1 MLPVYQ
7 QLAAR
12 TGTGPARELAREL
25 MLWHDAMV
33 RHERRL
39 AAAGRG
45 RAACTGDDCPHA
57 EARGLW
63 ERSVQTFGPDADD
76 LQYLRAAAG
85 GASLPLRPAPEG
97 RAASAAST

>member
-1 MLPVYQ
+1 MMLPVYQ

-12 TGTGPARELAREL
+12 AGTGPARELAREL

-45 RAACTGDDCPHA
+45 QAACTGDDCPHT

-63 ERSVQTFGPDADD
+63 ERAVHVFGTDART
-76 LQYLRAAAG
+76 LHYLRAAAG
-85 GASLPLRPAPEG
+85 KEGARTSGDLVM
-97 RAASAAST
+97 

>member
-1 MLPVYQ
+1 MMLPVYQ

-12 TGTGPARELAREL
+12 AGTGPARELAREL

-45 RAACTGDDCPHA
+45 PACASDDCPHA

-63 ERSVQTFGPDADD
+63 DRAVQIFGTDART
-76 LQYLRAAAG
+76 LQYLHTAAG
-85 GASLPLRPAPEG
+85 GTSIAMRPAQEG
-97 RAASAAST
+97 RVASAAST